1 MCLYRGTSGK
11 VIGSSFGV
19 DGKEIDDFA
28 EPEAITD
35 LIISGLIFEMAPWM
49 SENEKKNENNY
60 IHK

>member
-1 MCLYRGTSGK
+1 MCLYRGTSGN

-35 LIISGLIFEMAPWM
+35 LIISGLIFEMAP
-49 SENEKKNENNY
+49 
-60 IHK
+60 